1 MESERRVDPD
11 CVNASN
17 PFHVCADYCAQ
28 RARGLMSGNTG
39 TKLAHKGGKRSEGI
53 VFANRIVDP
62 SCPNASNPFHECADY
77 CSRRNSMVNRNYEV
91 KRSGLLSFQIRK
103 WMQNSMRNSAQ
114 NRGSLKKLQATVF
127 AGRNV
132 DPSCPNASNPFHEC
146 AEYCNNKKA
155 DVRTENKKKPEF
167 LFEETL
173 SHETI
178 TIWFMT
184 SVKSISK
191 LEDNRMVDRKC
202 VNASN
207 PYHVCTEY
215 CIKKSKEIRHEKESK
230 SVVVQN
236 MEKHKE
242 YLETAIAER
251 NTDPLCPNASNPYH
265 QCAEYCPSRQNGE
278 KISGPIHLA
287 GFCGYC
293 SCVKILAH
301 CSLIFSLSLLV
312 VKNSEIYEEEGEII
326 VVVDDVDPSSQYT
339 SNPYIPSILS
349 TKDIEIIGQ
358 NGMISKMRHRD
369 ACLHLVPE
377 KIKKTKVTLWLESS
391 NIYFRTKHKQQ
402 QICRRK
408 SLELSQVAASNSNT
422 KEAKSNN

>member
-155 DVRTENKKKPEF
+155 DVRTENKKKP
-167 LFEETL
+167 
-173 SHETI
+173 
-178 TIWFMT
+178 
-184 SVKSISK
+184 VKSISK

-278 KISGPIHLA
+278 KIS
-287 GFCGYC
+287 
-293 SCVKILAH
+293 
-301 CSLIFSLSLLV
+301 V

-358 NGMISKMRHRD
+358 NGMISKMR
-369 ACLHLVPE
+369 A
-377 KIKKTKVTLWLESS
+377 
-391 NIYFRTKHKQQ
+391 
-402 QICRRK
+402 
-408 SLELSQVAASNSNT
+408 
-422 KEAKSNN
+422 